1 MGFLPFITIGGGI
14 AIGLLF
20 ASPRLSRLMDQLV
33 NLSIAVIMLMIG
45 LNLGIND
52 AIIRNFASIGLQCL
66 IICLS
71 ALALSILFAVL
82 IERTAV
88 PLDRT
93 AFPDVGEDFSD
104 EVEQSQQPDIMSWV
118 IPICIA
124 IGLGVGLLFRQSL
137 SGDVIDTIFN
147 WALIVLLVCVGYSQG
162 ANREIFTYLRRLGW
176 KFILLP
182 LGIAAGSLLGG
193 FLAGFALGLPAKVS
207 VLSAS
212 GMGFYSITGAYMTQ
226 TYGLEIGT
234 YGFLVNVLREV
245 IAILAVPFLAR
256 LNPAA
261 PIAAGGAPSMDVV
274 LAPITRFVGMRL
286 SLVSIASGMVITF
299 IIPFLL
305 PLLTIIF
312 G

>member
-1 MGFLPFITIGGGI
+1 MGILPFLTIGGGI
-14 AIGLLF
+14 VIGWLF
-20 ASPRLSRLMDQLV
+20 ASPRLSRSMDQLV
-33 NLSIAVIMLMIG
+33 NLSIGVIMLMIG
-45 LNLGIND
+45 LNLGLND
-52 AIIRNFASIGLQCL
+52 TIIRNFASIGLQCL

-71 ALALSILFAVL
+71 ALALSIGLAV
-82 IERTAV
+82 ITERTIV
-88 PLDRT
+88 PLDHK
-93 AFPDVGEDFSD
+93 AFPNIGEDFSD
-104 EVEQSQQPDIMSWV
+104 EIEQSQQPDIMSWI

-124 IGLGVGLLFRQSL
+124 TGLVVGLLFRRSL
-137 SGDVIDTIFN
+137 SADVIDTIFN
-147 WALIVLLVCVGYSQG
+147 WALIVLLVGVGYSQG
-162 ANREIFTYLRRLGW
+162 ASREIFTYLRRLGW

-182 LGIAAGSLLGG
+182 LAISIGSLLGG
-193 FLAGFALGLPAKVS
+193 ALAGVLLGLPMKVS
-207 VLSAS
+207 VLSAG

-256 LNPAA
+256 INPAA

-299 IIPFLL
+299 LIPFLL
-305 PLLTIIF
+305 PILSWLL